1 MIASEIE
8 GKFLQEVFLAVMLQQ
23 KTKRV
28 SEKWDVA

>member
-8 GKFLQEVFLAVMLQQ
+8 GKFLQEVFLAVMLQ